1 MLLEAQEEMA
11 SFTVH
16 VKYKGGKRDS
26 LEKAITLLNTYLG
39 SIKDKQKTFDSFSA
53 LLAEDGTTPALGDTD
68 VIVYMLRN
76 LSKSLISKKGGSVA
90 MAEANDKILGM
101 TDLNNKICE
110 VYADR
115 LFQDS
120 SKELAG
126 AIYHEVAHIKS
137 NQDNAMHKDKN
148 GFLKESPDYNGSPT
162 DENATFMGKHIARK
176 VSMDASY

>member
-1 MLLEAQEEMA
+1 MA
-11 SFTVH
+11 SFTVY
-16 VKYKGGKRDS
+16 VKYKGGNRDS

-39 SIKDKQKTFDSFSA
+39 SLKDKQKTFDTFNA
-53 LLAEDGTTPALGDTD
+53 MLAEDDSTPALGDTD

-76 LSKSLISKKGGSVA
+76 IGKSIISKKGGSVA
-90 MAEANDKILGM
+90 MAEANDKVLGM
-101 TDLNNKICE
+101 TDLNHKICE

-115 LFQDS
+115 LFQNS
-120 SKELAG
+120 SKELSG

-148 GFLKESPDYNGSPT
+148 GFLKESPDYYGSPS
-162 DENATFMGKHIARK
+162 DENAAFMAKHIGRK

>member
-1 MLLEAQEEMA
+1 MS
-11 SFTVH
+11 SFTVY

-39 SIKDKQKTFDSFSA
+39 ALKDKQKNFDTFNA
-53 LLAEDGTTPALGDTD
+53 MLAEDDTTPALGETD

-76 LSKSLISKKGGSVA
+76 LSKSIISKKGGSVA

-101 TDLNNKICE
+101 TDLNKKICE

-126 AIYHEVAHIKS
+126 AIYHEIAHIKS
-137 NQDNAMHKDKN
+137 NQDNAMHDGKN
-148 GFLKESPDYNGSPT
+148 GFLKASPDYNGTPS
-162 DENATFMGKHIARK
+162 DENATFMAKHIGRK
-176 VSMDASY
+176 VAMDASY

>member
-1 MLLEAQEEMA
+1 MA
-11 SFTVH
+11 SFTAY

-39 SIKDKQKTFDSFSA
+39 SLKDKQKTFDSFSA
-53 LLAEDGTTPALGDTD
+53 MLAEDDTTPALGDTD
-68 VIVYMLRN
+68 VIVYMVRN
-76 LSKSLISKKGGSVA
+76 IEKSIIKKKGGSVS
-90 MAEANDKILGM
+90 MAETNDKVLGM
-101 TDLNNKICE
+101 TDLTKKICE

-126 AIYHEVAHIKS
+126 AIYHEIAHIKS
-137 NQDNAMHKDKN
+137 NQDNAMHTGKN
-148 GFLKESPDYNGSPT
+148 GFLKAAPDYNGSPS
-162 DENATFMGKHIARK
+162 DDNADFMAKHIAKK